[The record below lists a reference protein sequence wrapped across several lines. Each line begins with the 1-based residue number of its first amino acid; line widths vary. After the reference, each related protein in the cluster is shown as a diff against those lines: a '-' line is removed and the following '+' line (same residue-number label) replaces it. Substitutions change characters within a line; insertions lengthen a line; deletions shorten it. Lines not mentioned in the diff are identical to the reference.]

1 MSGRRLKKRPPS
13 VPVTLRGPTDADEAH
28 LLAWYERDRKGLE
41 QLMGLELPSKEVFAQ
56 QFQRVIAMVQE
67 YTARLLMAELKDETI
82 GLVLVTDLPENL
94 EVGRVHIY
102 VTPPKRRYAFRVAEA
117 GLAEATKMGMQR
129 VVQTVQAANKGAV
142 RMSEKLGFKPSPVKT
157 YIKELR

>member
-13 VPVTLRGPTDADEAH
+13 VPVTLRGPTDADQGH
-28 LLAWYERDRKGLE
+28 LLEWYEHDRKGLE

-82 GLVLVTDLPENL
+82 GLVLVTELPENL
-94 EVGRVHIY
+94 EVGRVQCDQH
-102 VTPPKRRYAFRVAEA
+102 VAHVRWCFLVQRRT
-117 GLAEATKMGMQR
+117 L
-129 VVQTVQAANKGAV
+129 
-142 RMSEKLGFKPSPVKT
+142 
-157 YIKELR
+157 